1 MGKVVYLRTSSDPTL
16 KISWKDRPVPLA
28 GVGILG
34 AWCDRPAAAMSP
46 TSLLLRETVGDV
58 RESRGR
64 QKHKTETEDE
74 EPGLCRNAV
83 ITD

>member
-1 MGKVVYLRTSSDPTL
+1 MAFWES
-16 KISWKDRPVPLA
+16 
-28 GVGILG
+28 
-34 AWCDRPAAAMSP
+34 WCDRLATAMSP

-64 QKHKTETEDE
+64 QKHKTEAENE
-74 EPGLCRNAV
+74 ERSLCRNAV